1 MKMLENKLKHIKKTI
16 YFKQL
21 VFLQI
26 HSGMLSISEK
36 QSTLN

>member
-21 VFLQI
+21 FFFFTNTFLYA
-26 HSGMLSISEK
+26 
-36 QSTLN
+36 